1 MKKEDQFHLML
12 ILNSLIK
19 IMISKNIFIK
29 TFGCQM
35 NEYDSNRIYDSVS
48 KLGFNKTKDQ
58 SNAECYI
65 LNTCHIRDKAKEKV
79 YHEIGRI
86 KKLYRGKK
94 KPIMVVAGCVAQA
107 ENEEM
112 LKREPYIDIVIGPQS
127 YHKINSLLEKYVKEK
142 KEEETEFDTV
152 SKFNY
157 FDDIKNK
164 DSKIS
169 AYLTIQEGCDKFC
182 HFCVVPYTR
191 GPEYSRPFNQI
202 IKEAEQ
208 LIKNGVKEITLLG
221 QNVNAYSYKENS
233 KEYRIS
239 DLINYLNQYNEL
251 SRIRYTTSHP
261 KDMTD
266 DLIDC
271 YSSSKKLMPFVHLPI
286 QSGSDKILKLMNR
299 KHTVEDYLL
308 IYKKLQKINPEIK
321 FSSDFII
328 GYPGETEKEFNETLN
343 LLEKINFINS
353 FSFIFSP
360 RPGTK
365 AANLKTINND
375 LTKER
380 LIIIQKKLFNNQIE
394 INKSMEK
401 SSIEVLVENKLENQ
415 NKYFGRNKFLS
426 SVIFDADKNYIGKLI
441 KVNIEKSNQNSLFGK
456 VEKNMK
462 AA

>member
-1 MKKEDQFHLML
+1 
-12 ILNSLIK
+12 
-19 IMISKNIFIK
+19 MISKNIFIK

-48 KLGFNKTKDQ
+48 KIGFTKTNDQ
-58 SNAECYI
+58 SNAECFI

-86 KKLYRGKK
+86 KKLYKGKK
-94 KPIMVVAGCVAQA
+94 KPIMIVAGCVAQA
-107 ENEEM
+107 ENQEM
-112 LKREPYIDIVIGPQS
+112 LNRETYIDIIIGPQS
-127 YHKINSLLEKYVKEK
+127 YHKINNLLEKYTRDK

-164 DSKIS
+164 DNKVST
-169 AYLTIQEGCDKFC
+169 YLTIQEGCDKFC

-202 IKEAEQ
+202 INETEQ
-208 LIKNGVKEITLLG
+208 LIKNGAKEIILLG

-233 KEYRIS
+233 KEFRIS
-239 DLINYLNQYNEL
+239 DLINHLNQYNEL
-251 SRIRYTTSHP
+251 DRIRYTTSHP

-266 DLIDC
+266 DLIEC

-299 KHTVEDYLL
+299 KHTVEDYLRV
-308 IYKKLQKINPEIK
+308 YTKLKKINPEIE

-343 LLEKINFINS
+343 LLEKIKFINS

-365 AANLKTINND
+365 AATLEMIHKD
-375 LTKER
+375 VTKER
-380 LIIIQKKLFNNQIE
+380 LIIIQKKLFNNQIDM
-394 INKSMEK
+394 NKSMENNA
-401 SSIEVLVENKLENQ
+401 IEVLVENKLENQ

-426 SVIFDADKNYIGKLI
+426 SVIFDGNQNHLGKLVR
-441 KVNIEKSNQNSLFGK
+441 VNIKSSNQNTLFGK
-456 VEKNMK
+456 IEKNMK